1 MLELQRGMV
10 MNAGGL
16 VKTPDDVRHMAGTR
30 VNVIVAGSFTV
41 PEKPGNPEPRI
52 HIYGN
57 GNSGNSV
64 GLKNGGIEMLD
75 KELPA
80 MVATAHAVGKSLI
93 LNIAGETPEEFA
105 RLAEV
110 GSRHGVDGIELNL
123 SCPNRLDE
131 GRRVALDIISDD
143 PVRSGAVVEAVMR
156 AAPNIFIAVKLGPIL
171 QRSLLKCQADM
182 CAAIGVNAVSGPNTI
197 PGCYDFDEM
206 GRPVIGAGFF
216 GGAGVQL
223 FTLALGQT
231 KRLRDMLPPEILII
245 GMGGIRNGADARKF
259 LDVGATAVAVHS
271 AARHPTPPYDINP
284 EFFNQLV
291 AQLKYYL
298 AAKV

>member
-1 MLELQRGMV
+1 MFELMHGMV

-16 VKTPDDVRHMAGTR
+16 VKTPDDVRRMAGTK

-41 PEKPGNPEPRI
+41 PDKPGNPEPRI
-52 HIYGN
+52 HIYNN

-64 GLKNGGIEMLD
+64 GLKNGGIEVLD

-80 MVATAHAVGKSLI
+80 MVATAHAVGKPLI

-105 RLAEV
+105 LLAEV

-131 GRRVALDIISDD
+131 GRVALGIIADD
-143 PVRSGAVVEAVMR
+143 PERSEAVVKEVINV
-156 AAPNIFIAVKLGPIL
+156 APLLFIIVKLGPIL
-171 QRSLLKCQADM
+171 QRSLLQQQAEM
-182 CAAIGVNAVSGPNTI
+182 CTRQLINAVSGPNTI
-197 PGCYDFDEM
+197 PGCYDSDET

-216 GGAGVQL
+216 GGAGIQL
-223 FTLALGQT
+223 FALALGQT
-231 KRLRDMLPPEILII
+231 KRLREMLPPEISII

-271 AARHPTPPYDINP
+271 AARHPTPPYDIHP
-284 EFFNQLV
+284 EFFDQLV
-291 AQLKYYL
+291 AQLEYYL